1 MTEYTERGLLYMA
14 ERVYFVLKNNHVV
27 TKTAIFEWFS
37 GFSVTQK
44 QKSIASFHKSIEK
57 AGFCPL
63 EVSTK
68 STVALGQK
76 LSAFNLQL
84 NGNCLE
90 CIFQS
95 SKVFQKGG
103 PYEDILHM
111 SPKEAKRDQRLKE
124 SGALCCFRYN
134 GEDWELLP
142 KTLFYDYIY
151 YQAVRATL
159 SEEEL
164 KELTQYNA
172 FTDIEFNST
181 KSINTQARAIALVSL
196 IYQERKYLPD
206 LTKAEFLELHKKYV

>member
-1 MTEYTERGLLYMA
+1 MA
-14 ERVYFVLKNNHVV
+14 ERIYFGIRNNHVI

-37 GFSVTQK
+37 GFAVSQK
-44 QKSIASFHKSIEK
+44 QKSIASFHKSIES
-57 AGFCPL
+57 AGFRPL

-68 STVALGQK
+68 STVNLGQK
-76 LSAFNLQL
+76 LSAFNLTL

-95 SKVFQKGG
+95 SKVFQNGG
-103 PYEDILHM
+103 PYEDILNM
-111 SPKEAKRDQRLKE
+111 SPKDAKRDPRLKE
-124 SGALCCFRYN
+124 SGALRCFRYN
-134 GEDWELLP
+134 EEDWELLP

-164 KELTQYNA
+164 QELTEYNA
-172 FTDIEFNST
+172 FTDIEFNSA

-196 IYQERKYLPD
+196 IYQEKHTLPD
-206 LTKAEFLELHKKYV
+206 LNKAEFLELHKKYV